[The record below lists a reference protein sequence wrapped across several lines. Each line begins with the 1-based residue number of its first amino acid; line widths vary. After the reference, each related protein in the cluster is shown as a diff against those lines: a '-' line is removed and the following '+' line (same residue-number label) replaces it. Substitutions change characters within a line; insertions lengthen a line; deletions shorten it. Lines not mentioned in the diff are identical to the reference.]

1 MRSTNTS
8 LLSALVCLGLFAVS
22 VGPALA
28 QSDSQVGVWKLNVEK
43 STFSPGPKPTSG
55 TTTIEAAGAGTKVS
69 VDQTLP
75 DGTKRQYSFTARL
88 RWQRCSDGRQSRR
101 GHGRAHTHRRVDRAD
116 GFEEGR
122 KSDDH
127 SNIHGVERWEDTDG
141 DDQGGQC
148 QGAAGQ
154 QRRGLRAPIARPRG
168 SPGYVDEAP
177 QRTPETGSRAIAWH
191 THSTSRFSAA
201 STSEA
206 GTSSRWPT

>member
-75 DGTKRQYSFTARL
+75 DGTKRQYSFTA
-88 RWQRCSDGRQSRR
+88 D
-101 GHGRAHTHRRVDRAD
+101 
-116 GFEEGR
+116 
-122 KSDDH
+122 
-127 SNIHGVERWEDTDG
+127 
-141 DDQGGQC
+141 
-148 QGAAGQ
+148 
-154 QRRGLRAPIARPRG
+154 
-168 SPGYVDEAP
+168 Y
-177 QRTPETGSRAIAWH
+177 
-191 THSTSRFSAA
+191 
-201 STSEA
+201 
-206 GTSSRWPT
+206 